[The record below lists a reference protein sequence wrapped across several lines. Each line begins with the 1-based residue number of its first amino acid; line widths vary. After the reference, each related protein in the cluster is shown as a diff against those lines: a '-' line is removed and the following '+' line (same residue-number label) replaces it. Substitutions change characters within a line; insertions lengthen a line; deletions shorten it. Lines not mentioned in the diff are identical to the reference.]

1 VSETDPQQPHH
12 RPARHAL
19 PLVLASIVIATV
31 LAAAF
36 GEGAPLGARLAA
48 LSAAMLGAGWT
59 PAAYLLGA
67 IGWGYLVRRWA
78 THPAVAAALGLAAT
92 LTITH
97 GFGVL
102 GMLNPITAW
111 IWTGAGLFQLVFW
124 LRTARPTLLAPLRDR
139 VCLIAACCGAIG
151 AAIAFVAAASPP
163 GALWNS
169 EFGGYDALSY
179 HLQLPA
185 EWLDAGRITPV
196 QHNVYS
202 YLPGYIEAAA
212 VHLAHLANAPARTP
226 DGLSGLLTGAGD
238 LAIAPHFL
246 SFGLLLLA
254 AWWTGSFASI
264 AAARSGLD
272 DAARTRSAFIA
283 GALVLVTPWSQVVGS
298 LAYNETGVVALGAA
312 ALLAAWSPQIAP
324 AKRGVLVAV
333 LIGAACGCKPT
344 AILFLA
350 PAAAIAMAWNT
361 PKHHWP
367 AMFALGAI
375 AGLLMLAPWLAR
387 NAAHGG
393 NPVYPALTGVF
404 GTAHWSVDQA
414 DAYARGHRFDGSLL
428 DRALMLVR
436 PDPAAG
442 PNAPAVAR
450 FRGLTNPQWALT
462 PWLGLIGVGVML
474 AKRPSHIAGFV
485 LASSLAAALL
495 AWMLA
500 THLQSRFLIPLTPLL
515 AAGAAAGLASLQR
528 ANIAP
533 IAAALLGAS
542 ALWSVVNFSDQRSG
556 SPNAL
561 LAYGPHLFTDRL
573 EIEGIGEVFPTAW
586 INRNTEGGLLLIG
599 DATPFYH
606 KRPVD
611 YATVWDTHPLAAA
624 MREHP
629 ADPDAWTR
637 SLREAGLQWAL
648 VSFSELD
655 RLTRSGW
662 ADPMLTPE
670 RVGAWARTLGEPTHV
685 WPDQGRA
692 LYRLPEVAP

>member
-1 VSETDPQQPHH
+1 MTEPDREQPPH

-19 PLVLASIVIATV
+19 PVLLASVAVAIV
-31 LAAAF
+31 LAAAL
-36 GEGAPLGARLAA
+36 GDGAPLGARLAA

-59 PAAYLLGA
+59 PAAYLIAA
-67 IGWGYLVRRWA
+67 IGWGFPARRWSPHA
-78 THPAVAAALGLAAT
+78 AVAAALGLAAT
-92 LTITH
+92 LTVTH
-97 GFGVL
+97 GLGAL
-102 GMLNPITAW
+102 GMLNPISAW
-111 IWTGAGLFQLVFW
+111 IWTGAGLVQLALW
-124 LRTARPTLLAPLRDR
+124 LRTIPRSFLAPLNDR
-139 VCLIAACCGAIG
+139 VCLVAACCGAAG
-151 AAIAFVAAASPP
+151 ASIAFVAAASPP

-196 QHNVYS
+196 EHNVYS
-202 YLPGYIEAAA
+202 YLPGYVEAAA
-212 VHLAHLANAPARTP
+212 VHLAHLAAARAHTP
-226 DGLSGLLTGAGD
+226 DGLTGLLTGAGD

-246 SFGLLLLA
+246 AFGLLLLG
-254 AWWTGSFASI
+254 AWCAGSFASV
-264 AAARSGLD
+264 AAARCGLD
-272 DAARTRSAFIA
+272 DAARTRAAFIA
-283 GALVLVTPWSQVVGS
+283 AALVLVTPWSQVVGS
-298 LAYNETGVVALGAA
+298 LAYNETGVIALGAA
-312 ALLAAWSPQIAP
+312 ALAAAWSIGLTPSR
-324 AKRGVLVAV
+324 RGVIVAV

-361 PKHHWP
+361 PKTAWP
-367 AMFALGAI
+367 AMFIVGAI

-393 NPVYPALTGVF
+393 NPVFPALTGTF
-404 GTAHWSVDQA
+404 GTAHWSIDQA
-414 DAYARGHRFDGSLL
+414 DAYARGHQFDGSAL

-442 PNAPAVAR
+442 PNAPTVAR

-462 PWLGLIGVGVML
+462 PWLGLIGAGVML
-474 AKRPSHIAGFV
+474 MRRSTHIAGV
-485 LASSLAAALL
+485 VIATSVASGLL

-500 THLQSRFLIPLTPLL
+500 THLQSRFLIPLMPLL
-515 AAGAAAGLASLQR
+515 ATGASVALASFLR
-528 ANIAP
+528 PMATA

-542 ALWSVVNFSDQRSG
+542 ALWSGVNFSDQRTG
-556 SPNAL
+556 SPNTL
-561 LAYGPHLFTDRL
+561 LAYGPHLFTGRL
-573 EIEGIGEVFPTAW
+573 EIEGVGEVFPTAW
-586 INRNTEGGLLLIG
+586 INRNTDGGLLLVG

-606 KRPVD
+606 KRPIA

-670 RVGAWARTLGEPTHV
+670 RVGAWARSLGEPAQV

-692 LYRLPEVAP
+692 LYRLPEVTP